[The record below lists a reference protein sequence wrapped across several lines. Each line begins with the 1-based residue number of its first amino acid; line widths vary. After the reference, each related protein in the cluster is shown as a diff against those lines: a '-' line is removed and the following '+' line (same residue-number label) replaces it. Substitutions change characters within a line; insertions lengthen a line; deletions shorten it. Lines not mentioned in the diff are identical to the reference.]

1 MGGRTKDKA
10 RRLGAGSTQVTGIDF
25 EPQVRQNDTEG
36 ASARSS
42 KKKSKKRKKNHSTEG
57 HPAKAGGNTSS
68 PGTTNW
74 DILKAKIATGKRKKM
89 SETEDVKH
97 RTRES
102 TSEVTLNVTSSEKIH
117 EEAART
123 IHSSLTKVLAL
134 DCEMVGSGPGGVS
147 SILARVSIVNSSGDL
162 VYDTYVSPTE
172 KITDYRTQ
180 WSGIRAKDLVGAP
193 AKPHVVDRVKAIL
206 RGRILVGHALQNDL
220 DALGLSHPESHI
232 RDSAHYP
239 DFMRRLVSGKLKP
252 RALRLIVA
260 EELNIT
266 IQTGEHDS
274 VQDARAVLGLYNKH
288 KTSWEAWHAKEM
300 KRRSKRK
307 RK

>member
-10 RRLGAGSTQVTGIDF
+10 RRLGVGSTQVTGVNF
-25 EPQVRQNDTEG
+25 ESQVRQSDTEG
-36 ASARSS
+36 ASAPSLR
-42 KKKSKKRKKNHSTEG
+42 KKSKKRKKKSHSTED
-57 HPAKAGGNTSS
+57 HPAKVGGNT

-74 DILKAKIATGKRKKM
+74 DILKATISTGKRKKL
-89 SETEDVKH
+89 SEAEDGKH
-97 RTRES
+97 RTGES
-102 TSEVTLNVTSSEKIH
+102 ASEVMLNVTSSEKIH

-162 VYDTYVSPTE
+162 VYDTFVSPTE
-172 KITDYRTQ
+172 KITDYRTP

-193 AKPHVVDRVKAIL
+193 PKSHVVDRVKAIV
-206 RGRILVGHALQNDL
+206 RGRVLVGHALQNDL

-239 DFMRRLVSGKLKP
+239 DFMRRLISGKLKP

-260 EELNIT
+260 EELNLT

-300 KRRSKRK
+300 KRRLKRK

>member
-1 MGGRTKDKA
+1 MGGRTRVKA
-10 RRLGAGSTQVTGIDF
+10 RRLDAADIDF
-25 EPQVRQNDTEG
+25 ESHVRKQDTDG
-36 ASARSS
+36 ASTPCST
-42 KKKSKKRKKNHSTEG
+42 KKSKKKRKKKSNTNEG
-57 HPAKAGGNTSS
+57 HPAKAVASS

-74 DILKAKIATGKRKKM
+74 DILKASIGTGKRKKGIDK
-89 SETEDVKH
+89 EHEKH
-97 RTRES
+97 RKGEFP
-102 TSEVTLNVTSSEKIH
+102 SEVTLNVTTSEKIH

-147 SILARVSIVNSSGDL
+147 SILARVSIVNASGDL

-193 AKPHVVDRVKAIL
+193 PKGHVVDRVKTIL
-206 RGRILVGHALQNDL
+206 RGRVLVGHALQNDL

-239 DFMRRLVSGKLKP
+239 AFMRRLISGKLKP

-260 EELNIT
+260 EELNLT

-288 KTSWEAWHAKEM
+288 KTTWEAWHTKEM
-300 KRRSKRK
+300 KRRLKRK